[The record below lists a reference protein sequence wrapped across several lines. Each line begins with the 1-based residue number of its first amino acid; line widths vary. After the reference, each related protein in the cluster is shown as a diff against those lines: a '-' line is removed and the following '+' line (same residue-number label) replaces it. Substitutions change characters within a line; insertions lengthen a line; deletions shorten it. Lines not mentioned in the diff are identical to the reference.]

1 MPQLAGHAGFSCAA
15 GCHALP
21 HLLLLARSAAGSQAG
36 GGDGFEGGSAD
47 LAESAS
53 VAQKKLNGFL
63 VTLYKERWEDSKR
76 FLIGR
81 VLLEHLQLLLILLQP
96 QFLWT
101 FDTSYW

>member
-1 MPQLAGHAGFSCAA
+1 M
-15 GCHALP
+15 
-21 HLLLLARSAAGSQAG
+21 
-36 GGDGFEGGSAD
+36 
-47 LAESAS
+47 
-53 VAQKKLNGFL
+53 AQKKLNGFL

-96 QFLWT
+96 QFLWA

>member
-1 MPQLAGHAGFSCAA
+1 MPQPAGHTGFSCAA

-21 HLLLLARSAAGSQAG
+21 HLLLLSQHSAAGSQAG
-36 GGDGFEGGSAD
+36 GGDGFDGSAD
-47 LAESAS
+47 FAESAS

-76 FLIGR
+76 FMIGR